1 MNPII
6 QKNQASA
13 NANLNINANANAN
26 TNNNANAQ
34 VNQYF
39 NTLPAF
45 IQENIKQTGVQFNSV
60 QELQQVAN
68 QMLSQ
73 NNSQQQVIK
82 MAALQF

>member
-13 NANLNINANANAN
+13 NANLNINANATAN

-73 NNSQQQVIK
+73 NNSQQ
-82 MAALQF
+82 

>member
-26 TNNNANAQ
+26 TNNNVNAQ

-45 IQENIKQTGVQFNSV
+45 IQENIKQTGVHFNSV

-73 NNSQQQVIK
+73 NNSQQ
-82 MAALQF
+82 

>member
-68 QMLSQ
+68 QLLSQ

>member
-68 QMLSQ
+68 QLLSQ
-73 NNSQQQVIK
+73 NNSQQ
-82 MAALQF
+82 

>member
-13 NANLNINANANAN
+13 NANLNINANTNAN

-73 NNSQQQVIK
+73 NNSQQ
-82 MAALQF
+82 

>member
-68 QMLSQ
+68 KMISQ
-73 NNSQQQVIK
+73 NNSQ
-82 MAALQF
+82 L

>member
-26 TNNNANAQ
+26 TNNNVNAQ

-73 NNSQQQVIK
+73 NTSQQ
-82 MAALQF
+82 

>member
-13 NANLNINANANAN
+13 NRNTNSNINPNANAN

-73 NNSQQQVIK
+73 NNFQQ
-82 MAALQF
+82 

>member
-73 NNSQQQVIK
+73 NNSQQ
-82 MAALQF
+82 

>member
-26 TNNNANAQ
+26 TNN
-34 VNQYF
+34 

-68 QMLSQ
+68 QLLSQ
-73 NNSQQQVIK
+73 NNSQQ
-82 MAALQF
+82 